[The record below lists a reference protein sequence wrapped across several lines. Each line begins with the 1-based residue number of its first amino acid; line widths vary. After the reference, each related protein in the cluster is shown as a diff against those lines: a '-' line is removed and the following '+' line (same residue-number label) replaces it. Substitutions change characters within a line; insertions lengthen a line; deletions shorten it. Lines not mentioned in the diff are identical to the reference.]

1 MKKVLKHQILVEYE
15 MYTVEELEEP
25 PILYP
30 PYTSRFAVK
39 ELFRGSL
46 QECNKY
52 IRENG
57 LEEV

>member
-1 MKKVLKHQILVEYE
+1 MKKVLKHQILVGCE

-25 PILYP
+25 PIFYP

-46 QECNKY
+46 KECEKY